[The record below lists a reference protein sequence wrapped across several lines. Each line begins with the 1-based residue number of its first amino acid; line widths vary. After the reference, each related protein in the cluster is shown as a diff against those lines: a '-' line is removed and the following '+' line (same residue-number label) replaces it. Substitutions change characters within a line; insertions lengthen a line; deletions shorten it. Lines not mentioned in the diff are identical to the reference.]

1 MTESVPYLVLFMTII
16 LLIIIISRTRKEKLK
31 RQSLSLS
38 LSLSLSDVSK
48 GLYIIRLKYLK
59 EQIVLSHIFYRITF
73 VREEIKC

>member
-16 LLIIIISRTRKEKLK
+16 LLIIIISCTRKEKLK
-31 RQSLSLS
+31 RQS